1 VPIDAV
7 GHYHAPDAST
17 PSDVS
22 RRVAGEPAMTRS
34 AGIVGL
40 GLIGGSVGM
49 ALRERGWRVVGSD
62 ADPEACSDALEMGAI
77 DEVGDPAA
85 TDIAFVATPVG
96 AVPEAVRALL
106 DAGAPLVTDVGS
118 VKAPISE
125 AIDDPRFVAGHPMAG
140 NEHSGVRGA
149 RADLFHGAVWVLTP
163 GEHTADS
170 SYAAVRAV
178 VADLG
183 ADVVAIEAEAH
194 DQLVAV
200 VSHVP
205 HLTAVTLMAL
215 ADTRATQHRPLLRLA
230 AGGFRDMTR
239 IAAGQPGIWLD
250 ICRENAAAI
259 TGVLDQLIEDLSLV
273 RDQVTG
279 DDRDGLLVTL
289 DRARRA
295 RLSLPTGV
303 PHDVALAEVR
313 VGIADEP
320 GQLARITRLAT
331 DIDVNIYDLEI
342 AHSVEGR
349 GGMLIMIVP
358 ASTGERL
365 VGALMASGFGPSIR
379 PLESQ

>member
-1 VPIDAV
+1 
-7 GHYHAPDAST
+7 
-17 PSDVS
+17 
-22 RRVAGEPAMTRS
+22 MTRR

-49 ALRERGWRVVGSD
+49 ALRERGWHVIGADHDPQACAD
-62 ADPEACSDALEMGAI
+62 AIEMEAI
-77 DEVGDPAA
+77 DEVGDVAA
-85 TDIAFVATPVG
+85 SDIVFVATPVG
-96 AVPEAVRALL
+96 SIVPVVRDLL
-106 DAGAPLVTDVGS
+106 DRGAPLVTDVGS
-118 VKAPISE
+118 VKAPVT
-125 AIDDPRFVAGHPMAG
+125 AGVDDQRFVAGHPMAG

-149 RADLFHGAVWVLTP
+149 RGDLFHGAVWVLTP

-170 SYAAVRAV
+170 SYAKVRSV

-183 ADVVAIEAEAH
+183 ADVVAIEAGAH

-205 HLTAVTLMAL
+205 HLTAVSLMAL
-215 ADTRATQHRPLLRLA
+215 ADERATEQRPLLRLA

-250 ICRENAAAI
+250 ICRENSAAI
-259 TGVLDQLIEDLSLV
+259 TSVLDQLIADLTRV
-273 RDQVTG
+273 REQVVS
-279 DDRDGLLVTL
+279 DDRPGLLETL

-303 PHDVALAEVR
+303 PRDSALAEVR
-313 VGIADEP
+313 VGIADQP
-320 GQLARITRLAT
+320 GSLARITRLAT

-342 AHSVEGR
+342 AHSVEGQ

-365 VGALMASGFGPSIR
+365 VGALIASGFGPSIR
-379 PLESQ
+379 PLESE